1 MTFPSLPRQTKTA
14 PPAIGDLAVGRR
26 GLLAGAAIAALAL
39 TRSERRARAAAI
51 ADRALDIVGAMSFE
65 ERIAQFFFLEAQGVE
80 MGDGYRRDLEDVR
93 PGGILYV
100 MPNIGSNEQVKD
112 FSAGIHATN
121 DRIPPFI
128 GIDQEGGPV
137 TRLVDDPAPGAVAL
151 GTLSD
156 DEVLDLQEQ
165 RAKFLAGYGI
175 DINFAPVADIAY
187 DASSTMVDRSFG
199 SDPAAVAEKVAA
211 TVKASR
217 AGGVIGAAKHFP
229 GHGRTSVD
237 SHALV
242 PEIDTPYE
250 TWLETDAL
258 PFKAAIQQGVEMVML
273 GHLRYQRIDGRPMSI
288 SRVAVNA
295 LREDLGFERLIVTDD
310 LGMGALA
317 DYDPM
322 DVIDLAI
329 DAGIDILLYAKP
341 PASWDV
347 LIRHV
352 EGQVRRGVISRT
364 AVNLR
369 ARRVVELKLRHF
381 GI

>member
-1 MTFPSLPRQTKTA
+1 MQFRTSPRTIETLA
-14 PPAIGDLAVGRR
+14 PAITDLRIGRR
-26 GLLAGAAIAALAL
+26 ALLAGTAAAAVGL
-39 TRSERRARAAAI
+39 TRSERRALAGKI
-51 ADRALDIVGAMSFE
+51 ADRALEIVKDMSFE

-80 MGDGYRRDLEDVR
+80 MSDGYRRLLEKIR

-100 MPNIGSNEQVKD
+100 TPNIGTNDQVAR
-112 FSAGIHATN
+112 FSDAIHATN
-121 DRIPPFI
+121 DRIAPLI
-128 GIDQEGGPV
+128 AIDQEGGPV
-137 TRLVDDPAPGAVAL
+137 TRLTDDPVPGAVAL
-151 GTLSD
+151 GTLAD
-156 DEVLDLQEQ
+156 AEVLELQES
-165 RAKFLAGYGI
+165 RAKFLAGFGV

-187 DASSTMVDRSFG
+187 SDDSTMLDRSFG
-199 SDPAAVAEKVAA
+199 SDPRRVAKKVAA
-211 TVKASR
+211 TVKGSR

-229 GHGRTSVD
+229 GHGRTKVD

-242 PEIDTPYE
+242 PEIDTPWE
-250 TWLETDAL
+250 TWLKTDAL
-258 PFKAAIQQGVEMVML
+258 PFSAAIQQGVEMVML

-288 SRVAVNA
+288 SRAAVRA

-317 DYDPM
+317 EYDPF

-329 DAGIDILLYAKP
+329 DAGVDILLYAKP

-352 EGQVRRGVISRT
+352 EGQVRRGVLSRT
-364 AVNLR
+364 DVNLR

-381 GI
+381 GT

>member
-1 MTFPSLPRQTKTA
+1 MQFRTSPRTIETLA
-14 PPAIGDLAVGRR
+14 PAITDLRIGRR
-26 GLLAGAAIAALAL
+26 ALLAGTAAAAVGL
-39 TRSERRARAAAI
+39 TRSERRARAGKI
-51 ADRALDIVGAMSFE
+51 ADRALEIVKDMSFE

-80 MGDGYRRDLEDVR
+80 MSDGYRRLLEKIR

-100 MPNIGSNEQVKD
+100 TPNIGTNDQVAR
-112 FSAGIHATN
+112 FSDAIHATN
-121 DRIPPFI
+121 DRIAPLI
-128 GIDQEGGPV
+128 AIDQEGGPV
-137 TRLVDDPAPGAVAL
+137 TRLTDDPVPGAVAL
-151 GTLSD
+151 GALAD
-156 DEVLDLQEQ
+156 AEVLELQES
-165 RAKFLAGYGI
+165 RAKFLAGFGV

-187 DASSTMVDRSFG
+187 SDDSTMLDRSFG
-199 SDPAAVAEKVAA
+199 SDPRRVAKKVAA
-211 TVKASR
+211 TVKGSR

-229 GHGRTSVD
+229 GHGRTKVD

-242 PEIDTPYE
+242 PEIDTPWE
-250 TWLETDAL
+250 TWLKTDAL
-258 PFKAAIQQGVEMVML
+258 PFSAAIQQGVEMVML

-288 SRVAVNA
+288 SRAAVRA

-317 DYDPM
+317 EYDPF

-329 DAGIDILLYAKP
+329 DAGVDILLYAKP

-352 EGQVRRGVISRT
+352 EGQVRRGVLSRT
-364 AVNLR
+364 DVNLR

-381 GI
+381 GT